1 MSIFKFLKRAAN
13 GNFRLFLRCGCVTIT
28 KACIARFGSECFFI
42 RILKKI
48 KRFKMKL
55 SLVVPCYNE
64 EGNVEKFY
72 SEVKKVFA
80 GNVEDYEFVF
90 VNDGSK
96 DNTYALLKKLYEE
109 HTDSQIQV
117 LSFSRNFGKE
127 AAIYAGLNS
136 VRGDLVCLIDA
147 DLQQRPEVVLQ
158 MLEIMQKNPDVD
170 CVTAYQDERKESKLM
185 SAMKSA
191 FYKIINKVAEV
202 PFVNGASDFRLMK
215 RKMVDAVLQLGEYHR
230 FSKGIFSFV
239 GFNTEYMPYTVCER
253 ESGESKWNFV
263 KLVKY
268 AIEGIVSFTTFPLK
282 LSAYIGFFSSLA
294 SINYLIVVVIQK
306 LAFGISV
313 PGYATIVVLVLLL
326 GGLQLFCL
334 GILGEYISKIYV
346 QVKNRPVYILK
357 NHLGAE
363 KEKNKDE

>member
-1 MSIFKFLKRAAN
+1 MA
-13 GNFRLFLRCGCVTIT
+13 
-28 KACIARFGSECFFI
+28 
-42 RILKKI
+42 

-64 EGNVEKFY
+64 EGNVEKLY
-72 SEVKKVFA
+72 SEVNRVFA
-80 GNVEDYEFVF
+80 GKVPDYEFVF

-96 DNTYALLKKLYEE
+96 DQTYPLLKKLYTE
-109 HTDSQIQV
+109 HGEAQIQV

-127 AAIYAGLNS
+127 AAIYAGLRA

-158 MLEIMQKNPDVD
+158 MLEIMEKNPDVD
-170 CVTAYQDERKESKLM
+170 CVAAYQKERRENKLM
-185 SAMKSA
+185 AAMKSV
-191 FYKIINKVAEV
+191 FYKIINIAAEV

-215 RKMVDAVLQLGEYHR
+215 RQMVNAVLEMGEYHR
-230 FSKGIFSFV
+230 FSKGIFGFV
-239 GFNTEYMPYTVCER
+239 GFNTEYMPYTAQER
-253 ESGESKWNFV
+253 ESGKSKWSFI

-268 AIEGIVSFTTFPLK
+268 AVGGIISFTTFPLK
-282 LSAYIGFFSSLA
+282 LSAYLGFFASLA
-294 SINYLIVVVIQK
+294 AMIYLIVVVIQK
-306 LAFGISV
+306 LAFGIDV
-313 PGYATIVVLVLLL
+313 PGYPTIVALVLLL

-357 NHLGAE
+357 DHLGAE
-363 KEKNKDE
+363 SKENKDNNE

>member
-1 MSIFKFLKRAAN
+1 MAAGDGIFDNYPYPKGGFPML
-13 GNFRLFLRCGCVTIT
+13 I
-28 KACIARFGSECFFI
+28 
-42 RILKKI
+42 
-48 KRFKMKL
+48 
-55 SLVVPCYNE
+55 SLVVPSYNE
-64 EGNVEKFY
+64 EEALPFFY
-72 SEVKKVFA
+72 KEASRVAAQMKASHGAAF
-80 GNVEDYEFVF
+80 EFIF
-90 VNDGSK
+90 IDDGSK
-96 DNTYALLKKLYEE
+96 DGTLRVARALHDQDPRVRY
-109 HTDSQIQV
+109 V
-117 LSFSRNFGKE
+117 SFSRNFGKE
-127 AAIYAGLNS
+127 AAIYAGLNA

-158 MLEIMQKNPDVD
+158 MLDIMEKDSSVD

-215 RKMVDAVLQLGEYHR
+215 RQMVQAVLEMGEYHR

-239 GFNTEYMPYTVCER
+239 GFNTEYMPYTVQER
-253 ESGESKWNFV
+253 ESGESKWSFI
-263 KLVKY
+263 KLLKY

-282 LSAYIGFFSSLA
+282 VSAYIGFFSSLA
-294 SINYLIVVVIQK
+294 SIIYLLVVVIQK
-306 LAFGISV
+306 LAFGIDV

-357 NHLGAE
+357 DHLGAE
-363 KEKNKDE
+363 KGGKNNHE

>member
-1 MSIFKFLKRAAN
+1 
-13 GNFRLFLRCGCVTIT
+13 
-28 KACIARFGSECFFI
+28 
-42 RILKKI
+42 
-48 KRFKMKL
+48 MKL
-55 SLVVPCYNE
+55 SLVIPCYNE

-72 SEVKKVFA
+72 SEVKRVFEGKVS
-80 GNVEDYEFVF
+80 DYEFVF

-96 DNTYALLKKLYEE
+96 DNTYKLLKKLYDE
-109 HTDSQIQV
+109 HKESNIQV

-127 AAIYAGLNS
+127 AAIFAGLNA
-136 VRGDLVCLIDA
+136 VRGDIVCLIDA

-158 MLEIMQKNPDVD
+158 MLDIMDNDPDID
-170 CVTAYQDERKESKLM
+170 CVTAYQEERKESKLM
-185 SAMKSA
+185 SGMKTA

-215 RKMVDAVLQLGEYHR
+215 RQMVKAVLEMGEYHR
-230 FSKGIFSFV
+230 FSKGLFSFV
-239 GFNTEYMPYTVCER
+239 GFNTKYMPYTVCER
-253 ESGESKWNFV
+253 ESGESKWNFI
-263 KLVKY
+263 KLLKY

-282 LSAYIGFFSSLA
+282 LSAYIGFISSVA
-294 SINYLIVVVIQK
+294 SIIYLIVVVIQK

-346 QVKNRPVYILK
+346 QVKNRPIYILK
-357 NHLGAE
+357 NHLGGE
-363 KEKNKDE
+363 KESKKDE

>member
-1 MSIFKFLKRAAN
+1 MSIFKFLKRDAN

-80 GNVEDYEFVF
+80 GKIEDYEFVF

-127 AAIYAGLNS
+127 AAIYR
-136 VRGDLVCLIDA
+136 VK
-147 DLQQRPEVVLQ
+147 QR
-158 MLEIMQKNPDVD
+158 
-170 CVTAYQDERKESKLM
+170 AR
-185 SAMKSA
+185 
-191 FYKIINKVAEV
+191 
-202 PFVNGASDFRLMK
+202 
-215 RKMVDAVLQLGEYHR
+215 
-230 FSKGIFSFV
+230 
-239 GFNTEYMPYTVCER
+239 
-253 ESGESKWNFV
+253 
-263 KLVKY
+263 
-268 AIEGIVSFTTFPLK
+268 
-282 LSAYIGFFSSLA
+282 
-294 SINYLIVVVIQK
+294 
-306 LAFGISV
+306 
-313 PGYATIVVLVLLL
+313 
-326 GGLQLFCL
+326 
-334 GILGEYISKIYV
+334 
-346 QVKNRPVYILK
+346 
-357 NHLGAE
+357 
-363 KEKNKDE
+363 